1 MELPSP
7 ESNNEKTSRLNEGK
21 EENEE
26 PPTQWR
32 LIIIC
37 ATIYFLITTVLTTLN
52 VVAYLY
58 LKNIDPSISPVY
70 AGLHLASAKFGHA
83 IGTVAFAVYAYSYK
97 CFTKPLLIGRVISIF
112 SIILYLGILMF
123 PESSRR
129 YVFLIS
135 FLMQSFAEGSL
146 IVMRSY
152 IPRVSTEKDRHAA
165 YGIISGAV
173 MMSILAGPGIQMSAD
188 FLPVVELYSRL
199 ELRGFTYPIWIA
211 LFLCVLAMFLISNK
225 LEDPTPMEEEKKLTH
240 GSFVTSMATAIEQ
253 VSLVDKAV
261 LGMIFFERIICSVAF
276 SALLAVFAPYIQT
289 TFNSD
294 NSVIYTAGAQGV
306 AGIVSMLTVAF
317 FIFSPILKSG
327 RCSLL
332 LFFSLSCYFFMYLY
346 SFPWSPIS
354 EPITVMSTENPHGCN
369 TTELAWCVV
378 QSHVKMWYW
387 LPVIV
392 FLFAMAVPTSMI
404 SIDTVYSKL
413 LGDIDQNIMQGALVL
428 VDDIASS
435 VAPIVTMKIY
445 TSYGLDAL
453 WLALAGAALVG
464 FFAWIL
470 MIPKMRKL
478 KL

>member
-1 MELPSP
+1 DH
-7 ESNNEKTSRLNEGK
+7 NNEEKDRLREEK

-37 ATIYFLITTVLTTLN
+37 AVIHFFITTVLQTLS

-58 LKNIDPSISPVY
+58 IKKIDPSISPVY
-70 AGLHLASAKFGHA
+70 AGLHLASTKFGHA

-97 CFTKPLLIGRVISIF
+97 CFKKPLLIGRVISII
-112 SIILYLGILMF
+112 SISLYLGIMLF
-123 PESSRR
+123 PEGSRR
-129 YVFLIS
+129 FVFLLC
-135 FLMQSFAEGSL
+135 FLTQSIAEGSL

-165 YGIISGAV
+165 YGIVSGAM
-173 MMSILAGPGIQMSAD
+173 MMSILAGPGIQMSVGL
-188 FLPVVELYSRL
+188 LPDVQLFSWL

-211 LFLCVLAMFLISNK
+211 LFFCILAAVLISIK
-225 LEDPTPMEEEKKLTH
+225 MEDPAPLKEENELAN
-240 GSFVTSMATAIEQ
+240 GSFAASMATALEQ
-253 VSLVDKAV
+253 LSSMDKVAV
-261 LGMIFFERIICSVAF
+261 GFIFFEKIVCSVSF
-276 SALLAVFAPYIQT
+276 SALLSVFAPYIEAT
-289 TFNSD
+289 LNS
-294 NSVIYTAGAQGV
+294 NNFVIYVAGSQGV
-306 AGIVSMLTVAF
+306 VGLISILTVFF

-354 EPITVMSTENPHGCN
+354 EPVTVMSPENPYGCN
-369 TTELAWCVV
+369 TTQLAWCAT
-378 QSHVKMWYW
+378 QSHVKTWYW
-387 LPVIV
+387 LPVV
-392 FLFAMAVPTSMI
+392 TPLFAMAVPTSMI
-404 SIDTVYSKL
+404 SLDTVYSKL
-413 LGDIDQNIMQGALVL
+413 LGDIDQNIMQGAVVL

-445 TSYGLDAL
+445 TSYGPDAF
-453 WLALAGAALVG
+453 WLLLAGAALVG
-464 FFAWIL
+464 FFAWVM